1 MTKYLLHLTAICWTG
16 SGKSLTTRERGREMT
31 QRITI
36 KATRPD
42 GVTMYW
48 SSFGWTSNEPDAL
61 AYPSHE
67 AAAQSINWDQPF
79 KGLVRM
85 GWSVEV
91 SSNP

>member
-1 MTKYLLHLTAICWTG
+1 MSA
-16 SGKSLTTRERGREMT
+16 
-31 QRITI
+31 RITI

-48 SSFGWTSNEPDAL
+48 SEHSWSSHASDAKDWRTN
-61 AYPSHE
+61 E
-67 AAAQSINWDQPF
+67 AAAQAVNWDQPF
-79 KGLVRM
+79 KGLREL